1 MKILKLLSKIISQL
15 TLALLFLNY
24 SFANEPIDI
33 WKIEKKDIDKTD
45 NSISN
50 IQEVNTLNNNSAL
63 SVKSNS
69 EIVINEA
76 IESSSIKLAGLYD
89 PAQNGLKIDMW
100 SNSDGTLIKTIL
112 NKNLNKN
119 LSEFSKKIL
128 DIALL
133 TNSYIPTNNITE
145 EEFLEFKFT
154 HLIKKKDFELI
165 KDFLINNS
173 EVPNKN
179 KLIKFYA
186 DYFLSKS
193 EFKKACEIFNISE
206 AVSDNYLNNFKIY
219 CLILEEKKEQAQLL
233 FDLSKELGEID
244 TFFEYKFNI
253 MMGYEAKD
261 EIISD
266 ENILYFHLSHK
277 TNNEFNY
284 EPKINSPR
292 YIWSYLSSSNIL
304 KNASSFDIDNP
315 DELRLLERATHEG
328 VFQESELLDTYK
340 KFQFNLTQLLNAREA
355 YKLLPDYEGRALL
368 YQRLLLSVDIGQ
380 RLDMV
385 SEIKKSFQK
394 SKLENAFDNETKII
408 LKNINENDVPANFTT
423 FYENNV
429 ENKLTQKRKIKFNN
443 KKIHQSK
450 LLNYFLNKTSLPRA
464 EKETNDFLKKIK
476 RDKKYV
482 FSTKDII
489 LIESLKSDGIKIDKK
504 YSNLYEYNFTFSPD
518 IEQMLSNGE
527 LGLLLI
533 KIVDIIG
540 ENELED
546 LDIDTVNLLVSTMN
560 QIKNAD
566 LRNEI
571 LIEVLPLKV

>member
-50 IQEVNTLNNNSAL
+50 MQEVNTLNNNSAL

-193 EFKKACEIFNISE
+193 ELKKACEIFNISE
-206 AVSDNYLNNFKIY
+206 VVSDNYLNNFKIY

-244 TFFEYKFNI
+244 TFFENKFNI

-394 SKLENAFDNETKII
+394 SKLENAFDNETKTI

>member
-63 SVKSNS
+63 SFKSNS

-193 EFKKACEIFNISE
+193 ELKKACEIFNISE
-206 AVSDNYLNNFKIY
+206 VVSDNYLNNFKIY

-304 KNASSFDIDNP
+304 KNASSFDIDNS

-328 VFQESELLDTYK
+328 VFKESELLDTYK
-340 KFQFNLTQLLNAREA
+340 KFQFNLTQLLNARES

>member
-50 IQEVNTLNNNSAL
+50 MQEVNTLNNNSAL

-193 EFKKACEIFNISE
+193 ELKKACEIFNISE
-206 AVSDNYLNNFKIY
+206 VVSDNYLNNFKIY

-244 TFFEYKFNI
+244 TFFDNKFNI

-504 YSNLYEYNFTFSPD
+504 YSNLYKYNFTFSPD
-518 IEQMLSNGE
+518 IQQMLSNGE